1 MKNIRYAWPLLGV
14 GTVSGMVVLA
24 VETIGTVPVA
34 EANHLGFVQLGHFN
48 TADGTTEI
56 DNTAP
61 AGGDGRALHV
71 RGSPSA
77 GGVGLKAVG
86 QGDLGVGVLAYSW
99 DDEGVVGFALG
110 PAPPYSGAATNGVSG
125 HSWNSSASGVIGRN
139 GGGGY
144 GVSGWSSGAGGI
156 GVYGDSPGGSAV
168 FGVSYGG
175 GPSGTGVV
183 GLSDEGDGVYG
194 FSSTG
199 YAGHFNGDVHVVGT
213 LSKGAG
219 AFKIDHPL
227 DPANKY
233 LYHSFVE
240 SPDMK
245 TIYDGVVVLDDK
257 GQALLELPAWFEALN
272 RDFRYQLTAIGAS
285 APNLHIAQKVL
296 ENRFKIAGGPPG
308 LEVSWQVT
316 GIRYDPYAE
325 QHRIPVEEQ
334 KSAEERGKYLYPKEY
349 GQPETMGINY
359 VALENLEKKQVET
372 QEHHMQREQL
382 MSEALKRRKEIDQ
395 REDDRQKYFEEMEQ
409 SEARR

>member
-1 MKNIRYAWPLLGV
+1 
-14 GTVSGMVVLA
+14 
-24 VETIGTVPVA
+24 
-34 EANHLGFVQLGHFN
+34 
-48 TADGTTEI
+48 
-56 DNTAP
+56 
-61 AGGDGRALHV
+61 
-71 RGSPSA
+71 
-77 GGVGLKAVG
+77 
-86 QGDLGVGVLAYSW
+86 
-99 DDEGVVGFALG
+99 
-110 PAPPYSGAATNGVSG
+110 
-125 HSWNSSASGVIGRN
+125 
-139 GGGGY
+139 
-144 GVSGWSSGAGGI
+144 
-156 GVYGDSPGGSAV
+156 
-168 FGVSYGG
+168 
-175 GPSGTGVV
+175 
-183 GLSDEGDGVYG
+183 
-194 FSSTG
+194 
-199 YAGHFNGDVHVVGT
+199 VGT

-219 AFKIDHPL
+219 SFKIDHPL

-285 APNLHIAQKVL
+285 APNLHIAQKVS

-395 REDDRQKYFEEMEQ
+395 REDGRQKYFEEMEQ